1 MDESYVLNE
10 LGFQNFV
17 LLYENFYKIMTMIW
31 KKNTFIILMF
41 YPFESTKNPST
52 IVLSSYFHI
61 FETWVWHL
69 LSCTCI
75 SKNVPKCILIH
86 AIIQYYAMKSK
97 IFLLLIIK
105 VKYIHD
111 FNVLNLSLWILSTTK
126 RSNIHGHTL
135 PCFHPFEIAM
145 LLKKDKI

>member
-1 MDESYVLNE
+1 
-10 LGFQNFV
+10 
-17 LLYENFYKIMTMIW
+17 
-31 KKNTFIILMF
+31 
-41 YPFESTKNPST
+41 
-52 IVLSSYFHI
+52 
-61 FETWVWHL
+61 
-69 LSCTCI
+69 
-75 SKNVPKCILIH
+75 
-86 AIIQYYAMKSK
+86 MKSK